1 MIISIEAEKAIDKV
15 QHPFMVKNLKKMS
28 IEGKYLNIVKASY
41 DKPKANIILNSE
53 KLKAIPLSREQE
65 KDSHSFHFYST

>member
-53 KLKAIPLSREQE
+53 KLNKTFNKKKIAINGI
-65 KDSHSFHFYST
+65 